1 LKRRELEEEQKRGER
16 MYTYIHKHP
25 LSFGH
30 THMSQRE
37 IHLFF
42 MSLPIA
48 LTIKLTVT
56 FIPEKTG
63 NKVATDWR
71 KGL

>member
-1 LKRRELEEEQKRGER
+1 LKRREREQEQKRG
-16 MYTYIHKHP
+16 YTYIHKPP

-37 IHLFF
+37 ILLFF

-48 LTIKLTVT
+48 LTIKLIIT

-63 NKVATDWR
+63 KLQQTGEKDCER
-71 KGL
+71 